1 MKEPIYVLKSFRI
14 TEKASAL
21 NAHLNKYVFE
31 VATSANRIEVARA
44 ITEKYKIK
52 VAKVNIMNRV
62 GKYKSGRMF
71 GGHPGR
77 TNRRKIAIV
86 TLAEGQ
92 KIETI

>member
-1 MKEPIYVLKSFRI
+1 MKEPIHVLKSFRI

-52 VAKVNIMNRV
+52 VSKVNILNHP
-62 GKYKSGRMF
+62 GKHKTGRMS
-71 GGHPGR
+71 GGHQGR
-77 TNRRKIAIV
+77 TIRKKVAIV

>member
-1 MKEPIYVLKSFRI
+1 MKDTLQVLRGYRI

-31 VATSANRIEVARA
+31 VAVSANRIEVGRA
-44 ITEKYKIK
+44 VAEKYKIK
-52 VAKVNIMNRV
+52 VARVNILNHP
-62 GKYKSGRMF
+62 GKRKSGRMF
-71 GGHPGR
+71 GGYQGR
-77 TNRRKIAIV
+77 TNRRKVAIV

>member
-1 MKEPIYVLKSFRI
+1 MKEPIQILRGYRI

-21 NAHLNKYVFE
+21 NAHLNKYVFD
-31 VATSANRIEVARA
+31 VAVTANRIEVGRA
-44 ITEKYKIK
+44 VAEKYKTK
-52 VAKVNIMNRV
+52 VARVNILNHP
-62 GKYKSGRMF
+62 GKRKSGRMF

-77 TNRRKIAIV
+77 TNRRKVAIV

>member
-1 MKEPIYVLKSFRI
+1 MKEPIQVLKSFRI

-31 VATSANRIEVARA
+31 VATSANRIEVGKA
-44 ITEKYKIK
+44 ITAKYKTK
-52 VAKVNIMNRV
+52 VARVNILNHP
-62 GKYKSGRMF
+62 GKRKSGRMF
-71 GGHPGR
+71 GGFPGR

-92 KIETI
+92 KIETM

>member
-1 MKEPIYVLKSFRI
+1 MKEPIHVLKSFRI

-21 NAHLNKYVFE
+21 NANLNKYVFE

-44 ITEKYKIK
+44 IVEKYKIK
-52 VAKVNIMNRV
+52 VSKVNILNHP

-77 TNRRKIAIV
+77 TNRRKVAIV

>member
-1 MKEPIYVLKSFRI
+1 MKQPSNILRSYRI

-21 NAHLNKYVFE
+21 NAHLNQYVFE
-31 VATSANRIEVARA
+31 VEPSANRIEVGRA
-44 ITEKYKIK
+44 VAERYKIK
-52 VAKVNIMNRV
+52 VTRVNILNHP
-62 GKYKSGRMF
+62 GKRKTGRMY
-71 GGHPGR
+71 GGHAGR